1 MLELKPGIE
10 FGGRYTI
17 LNPIGAGGMGAVY
30 VARDNSHPEFL
41 VALKVLYPGVIK
53 TREARERFRSEI
65 VASYRLNHPN
75 IVRAYEY
82 FDQQDLQAYAMEY
95 IDGGDLFQRMKEGPM
110 GATEV
115 IRIMKQV
122 ASALAAIHAEGIVH
136 RDLKPENILMTK
148 KGSVKVTDFG
158 VARMKDSSTLTQAG
172 AMVGTP
178 KYLSPEYV
186 ETGECDHR
194 GDIYALGV
202 IGYEMISGASP
213 FRSDSK
219 VSLMVERLRTDFP
232 PVRRVAKHCPPG
244 LAGII
249 ERAMAVNI
257 HKRYQSAAELVAD
270 LELIEQGKEPLNA
283 ASAERHLSAA
293 ISSVFTARNAVRA
306 ISGAFGLRDPR
317 PWYRR
322 PQTIAFGS
330 AMLALA
336 LSLVLLTANLLRFG
350 STSIWA
356 VPEGSYKGVISG
368 VLADNSQYALRLW
381 RTNAGLFV
389 LLGKSHC
396 PVAPVDRSGRFSCG
410 DLQFALSVSSIE
422 RGGAS
427 GLIEELSW
435 GTKGRWSIAEAPE
448 R

>member
-1 MLELKPGIE
+1 M
-10 FGGRYTI
+10 
-17 LNPIGAGGMGAVY
+17 
-30 VARDNSHPEFL
+30 
-41 VALKVLYPGVIK
+41 
-53 TREARERFRSEI
+53 
-65 VASYRLNHPN
+65 
-75 IVRAYEY
+75 
-82 FDQQDLQAYAMEY
+82 
-95 IDGGDLFQRMKEGPM
+95 
-110 GATEV
+110 
-115 IRIMKQV
+115 
-122 ASALAAIHAEGIVH
+122 
-136 RDLKPENILMTK
+136 
-148 KGSVKVTDFG
+148 
-158 VARMKDSSTLTQAG
+158 
-172 AMVGTP
+172 
-178 KYLSPEYV
+178 
-186 ETGECDHR
+186 
-194 GDIYALGV
+194 
-202 IGYEMISGASP
+202 
-213 FRSDSK
+213 
-219 VSLMVERLRTDFP
+219 
-232 PVRRVAKHCPPG
+232 
-244 LAGII
+244 
-249 ERAMAVNI
+249 
-257 HKRYQSAAELVAD
+257 
-270 LELIEQGKEPLNA
+270 
-283 ASAERHLSAA
+283 
-293 ISSVFTARNAVRA
+293 
-306 ISGAFGLRDPR
+306 RDPR